1 LKSNPWLLELTWWLL
16 TAVIAAIILLPIHL
30 AGISFHFWQYNLFFI
45 LISFTFGR
53 FLFFFHLHPLYKSK
67 IFKITMI
74 FLVPVLF
81 FPMVEGLHSFI
92 EFNDREGIQT
102 LLSHLSNRRQNQ
114 FRWFIQQEYL
124 ILAIAAFV
132 SSFLMIIKMIRALWK
147 QYYRE

>member
-1 LKSNPWLLELTWWLL
+1 MKNNPWLLELTWWVL
-16 TAVIAAIILLPIHL
+16 TAVIVTIILLPIRL
-30 AGISFHFWQYNLFFI
+30 AGIPFHFWQYNLFFI
-45 LISFTFGR
+45 IVSVTFGR

-67 IFKITMI
+67 IFKISMI

-102 LLSHLSNRRQNQ
+102 LLTHLSNQRQNQ
-114 FRWFIQQEYL
+114 FRWFIQREYL